1 MEKLV
6 VYVHLAVIF
15 AVGELCC
22 GAENKP
28 VKYFGAINALWTTI
42 YAYLYA
48 MWSLWQMAGK

>member
-15 AVGELCC
+15 GIGVMCC
-22 GAENKP
+22 SAERKP
-28 VKYFGAINALWTTI
+28 VKYFGAVNALWTSI

-48 MWSLWQMAGK
+48 VWSLWQVASK